1 MKIKNRIK
9 TRQDFQKLIRSGKVL
24 KNQEYVVYYSNNDVG
39 YLRVGVSA
47 PQKIGN
53 AVTRVT
59 VRRQIKAIVN
69 KVISLDKPLDI
80 IIIARKNFK
89 LGNYEVNKSSLEK
102 LINSIGD

>member
-9 TRQDFQKLIRSGKVL
+9 TRQDFQKLIREGKSL
-24 KNQEYVVYYSNNDVG
+24 RNQEYVIYYRNNDLG

-47 PQKIGN
+47 PLKIGN

-69 KVISLDKPLDI
+69 KIIDINRPLDI

-89 LGNYEVNKSSLEK
+89 LGNYLFNKSSLEK